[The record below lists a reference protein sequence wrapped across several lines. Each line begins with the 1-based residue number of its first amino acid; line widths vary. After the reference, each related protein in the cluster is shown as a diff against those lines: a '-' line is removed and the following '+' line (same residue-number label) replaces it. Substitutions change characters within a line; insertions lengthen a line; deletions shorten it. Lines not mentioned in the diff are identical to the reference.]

1 MLACGM
7 YDYSGEWG
15 YSIGIP
21 AKSGVSGLIYAVI
34 PGVCGIAIYSP
45 KLDKIGNSYRGIKFF
60 KNLSILLIFI
70 FSIMIAIKIKF
81 LLFKK
86 NILIK
91 IY

>member
-1 MLACGM
+1 MLTCGM

-21 AKSGVSGLIYAVI
+21 GKSGVSGLIYAVI

-60 KNLSILLIFI
+60 KNFQVDLIFI
-70 FSIMIAIKIKF
+70 F
-81 LLFKK
+81 
-86 NILIK
+86 LITM
-91 IY
+91 